1 MSKTM
6 TAVVFHGNGRWSVDK
21 LPQPVLE
28 SGGDVL
34 LEVDRAGICG
44 TDLHILATPPGH
56 PATAGS
62 ILGHEYV
69 ATVAQ
74 IGSDVSHLKPGDRVV
89 IDPNLTCGYCNA
101 CRQGRTN
108 SCENMTTLGIFR
120 HGGLAKFNVAPAK
133 ALHRISS
140 SVVPERAALAE
151 PLSCVLAAFE
161 KTSFLPGESVAILG
175 GGPIGLLFLLLFRN
189 AGARAVYVVEPA
201 AWRREM
207 AEKCGAD
214 AALDPHE
221 ADLNYSIGPASGEGV
236 DLAVDAVGHCL
247 ADAITLVRA
256 GGRILLFGM
265 DQQAAPVTRQ
275 YDITRREITVIG
287 SFIQRTAFPKVVRLL
302 ESGKLP
308 VEKLITHRLPLS
320 GFGQAIEL
328 LGQGRAVKVVLE
340 P

>member
-1 MSKTM
+1 MP
-6 TAVVFHGNGRWSVDK
+6 AVVFHGEGRWSVEK
-21 LPQPVLE
+21 TPQPVLE
-28 SGGDVL
+28 SGDDVL

-44 TDLHILATPPGH
+44 TDLHILETPPGH

-69 ATVAQ
+69 ATVAE
-74 IGSDVSHLKPGDRVV
+74 IGSNVRGLQPGDRVV
-89 IDPNLTCGYCNA
+89 IDPNLTCGSCSA

-120 HGGLAKFNVAPAK
+120 HGGLAKLNVAPAK
-133 ALHRISS
+133 ALHKIRTD
-140 SVVPERAALAE
+140 VAPERAALAE

-161 KTSFLPGESVAILG
+161 KAPLLPGESVAILG
-175 GGPIGLLFLLLFRN
+175 GGPIGLLFLLLFRG
-189 AGARAVYVVEPA
+189 AGARAVYVVEPSVG
-201 AWRREM
+201 RREM

-221 ADLNYSIGPASGEGV
+221 ADLDYAIGPASGEGV
-236 DLAVDAVGHCL
+236 DLVVDAVGRCL
-247 ADAITLVRA
+247 ADAIALVRP

-265 DQQAAPVTRQ
+265 DQKAAPVTRQ

-287 SFIQRTAFPKVVRLL
+287 SFIQRTAFPKVVRIL
-302 ESGKLP
+302 ESGRLP
-308 VEKLITHRLPLS
+308 LEKLITHRLPLS
-320 GFGQAIEL
+320 AFGQALEL
-328 LGQGRAVKVVLE
+328 LRQGQAVKVILE

>member
-6 TAVVFHGNGRWSVDK
+6 PAVVFHGEGRWSLEK
-21 LPQPVLE
+21 APQPVLE
-28 SGGDVL
+28 SSDDVL

-44 TDLHILATPPGH
+44 TDLHILSVPAGH
-56 PATAGS
+56 PATPGS

-69 ATVAQ
+69 ATVAE
-74 IGSDVSHLKPGDRVV
+74 IGSNVRHLQPGDRVV
-89 IDPNLTCGYCNA
+89 IDPNLTCGYCAA

-108 SCENMTTLGIFR
+108 GCENMTTLGIFR
-120 HGGLAKFNVAPAK
+120 HGGLAKLNIAPAK
-133 ALHRISS
+133 ALHKISS
-140 SVVPERAALAE
+140 DVAPERAALAE

-161 KTSFLPGESVAILG
+161 KTSILPGESVAILG
-175 GGPIGLLFLLLFRN
+175 GGPIGMLFLLLFRS
-189 AGARAVYVVEPA
+189 AGAGAVYVVEPA

-221 ADLNYSIGPASGEGV
+221 VDLDVAIGPASGEGV
-236 DLAVDAVGHCL
+236 DLVVDAVGHCL
-247 ADAITLVRA
+247 ADAIELVRP

-265 DQQAAPVTRQ
+265 DQTAAPVTRQ

-287 SFIQRTAFPKVVRLL
+287 SFIQRTAFPKVVRIL
-302 ESGKLP
+302 ETGRLP
-308 VEKLITHRLPLS
+308 VEKLITHQLPLS
-320 GFGQAIEL
+320 SFGQALEL
-328 LGQGRAVKVVLE
+328 LGQGRAVKVILE

>member
-6 TAVVFHGNGRWSVDK
+6 PAVVFHGEGRWSVEK
-21 LPQPVLE
+21 TPQPVLV
-28 SGGDVL
+28 SGDDVL

-69 ATVAQ
+69 ATVAET
-74 IGSDVSHLKPGDRVV
+74 GSNVRHLQPGDRVV
-89 IDPNLTCGYCNA
+89 VDPNITCGYCAA

-108 SCENMTTLGIFR
+108 GCENMTTLGIFR
-120 HGGLAKFNVAPAK
+120 HGGLAKLNVAPAK
-133 ALHRISS
+133 SLYKIRSDVA
-140 SVVPERAALAE
+140 PERAALAE
-151 PLSCVLAAFE
+151 PLSCVLHAYE
-161 KTSFLPGESVAILG
+161 KTSFLAGESVAILG
-175 GGPIGLLFLLLFRN
+175 GGPIGLLFLLLFRS
-189 AGARAVYVVEPA
+189 AGARAVYVVEPGA
-201 AWRREM
+201 GRRGM

-214 AALDPHE
+214 AALNPQE
-221 ADLNYSIGPASGEGV
+221 VDLNAAIGPGSGEGV
-236 DLAVDAVGHCL
+236 DLVVDAVGHCL
-247 ADAITLVRA
+247 ADAIGLVRA

-265 DQQAAPVTRQ
+265 DQNAAPRTRQ
-275 YDITRREITVIG
+275 YDISRREITVIG

-302 ESGKLP
+302 ESGNLP
-308 VEKLITHRLPLS
+308 VEKLITHQLPLS

-328 LGQGRAVKVVLE
+328 LSQGQAVKVILE